1 MLQSMRYFL
10 EREGYRVVTAENG
23 TVALRAAGQEHPDLV
38 ILDIML
44 PDIDGLEITRRLRRE
59 TGIPI
64 IMVSARGDEIDKVVG
79 LEVGADDYLVKPFGP
94 REFIARVRAALRR
107 GGGARMSQRVEVGP
121 VAIDLARRS
130 VTVHGRTVDMPRKEF
145 ELLRVLAEHAGQ
157 VVSRQDLLE
166 TVWGENFFG
175 EDKTLDVHISRL
187 RQRLEEDPDAP
198 RLIQTVRGIGYLLAP
213 NA

>member
-1 MLQSMRYFL
+1 MPTVLVVDDEAPMLQSMRYFL

-59 TGIPI
+59 TEIPI

-107 GGGARMSQRVEVGP
+107 GPRPRLERCRGP
-121 VAIDLARRS
+121 QPQNASAPPPAQDR
-130 VTVHGRTVDMPRKEF
+130 TFHGRYPPRVD
-145 ELLRVLAEHAGQ
+145 
-157 VVSRQDLLE
+157 
-166 TVWGENFFG
+166 
-175 EDKTLDVHISRL
+175 I
-187 RQRLEEDPDAP
+187 
-198 RLIQTVRGIGYLLAP
+198 
-213 NA
+213 